1 MKPSVIISQ
10 HVINTVKSLPEAD
23 RRAIAEALAAEI
35 ILDENPDS
43 RLTPF
48 QAMLYTMIK
57 FYVDRD
63 TNRQSVDIE
72 SRLCAG

>member
-23 RRAIAEALAAEI
+23 RKAIAEALAAEV
-35 ILDENPDS
+35 LLGENPDT

-63 TNRQSVDIE
+63 TNRQNVAE
-72 SRLCAG
+72 ARLCAG